1 MMMIKEGIFP
11 CHFFLALPPLD
22 LPLPAFA
29 SLILALL
36 ALTLLAFALL
46 HLPLPHLRLPHLP
59 L

>member
-1 MMMIKEGIFP
+1 MILMKEGIFTG
-11 CHFFLALPPLD
+11 HTFLALPPLD